1 MLVDHED
8 AMFARIVGKIRDKR
22 KQQPC
27 IVAVYRSL
35 ERQVY
40 CKYLNNIQC
49 DGPAVRCRLI
59 KIIAYIL

>member
-8 AMFARIVGKIRDKR
+8 AMFARIVGNIFDKI

-27 IVAVYRSL
+27 IVGVYRLL
-35 ERQVY
+35 EQQVY

-49 DGPAVRCRLI
+49 DGPEVRCRLI
-59 KIIAYIL
+59 KILSYML